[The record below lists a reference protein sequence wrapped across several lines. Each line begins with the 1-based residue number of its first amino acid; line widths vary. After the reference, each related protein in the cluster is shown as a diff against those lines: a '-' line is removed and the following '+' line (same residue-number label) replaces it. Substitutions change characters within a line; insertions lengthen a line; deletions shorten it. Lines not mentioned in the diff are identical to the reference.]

1 MSHTTRADWHLLISR
16 VKTCCPV
23 EETGYTP
30 RKPGCAPKNID
41 YAFTFI
47 FSRAGLAAGRVA
59 RPAFLDRHSW
69 YATNI
74 GAATAIEE
82 YVPIRIPMTS
92 AREKPRST
100 SPPNTY
106 NESTVRNVKP
116 DVKIVRLRVWLML
129 LLTTSAS
136 SSRRSSLMFSRMRS
150 YTTMV
155 SFIEYPMRVRMAA
168 ITVSVMS
175 LFSSEKN
182 PMVMMVS
189 WKHATT
195 APMP

>member
-1 MSHTTRADWHLLISR
+1 M
-16 VKTCCPV
+16 KTCHPI
-23 EETGYTP
+23 EETEYTP
-30 RKPGCAPKNID
+30 RKPFCAPKKID
-41 YAFTFI
+41 YAFTFT
-47 FSRAGLAAGRVA
+47 FSRAELDAGRVA
-59 RPAFLDRHSW
+59 RPVFFDRHSV
-69 YATNI
+69 YATSI

-116 DVKIVRLRVWLML
+116 EVKIVRLNVWLML

-136 SSRRSSLMFSRMRS
+136 SSRRSSLIFSRMRS
-150 YTTMV
+150 YT
-155 SFIEYPMRVRMAA
+155 
-168 ITVSVMS
+168 
-175 LFSSEKN
+175 
-182 PMVMMVS
+182 MMVS
-189 WKHATT
+189 WKQATT